1 MRPGD
6 LIAARFE
13 IERLASAG
21 GMGSVYRALDRKT
34 GGQVALKILYGE
46 DATRIERFE
55 REALV
60 LADLSHP
67 GIVRYVAHGTLP
79 GGGSYLAMEW
89 LEGESLEDRLRHS
102 RLALSDAVQ
111 VVRRAALAL

>member
-21 GMGSVYRALDRKT
+21 GMGSVYRARDRQT
-34 GGQVALKILYGE
+34 GGWVALKVLQG
-46 DATRIERFE
+46 DDPARLERFE

-60 LADLSHP
+60 LAELTHP
-67 GIVRYVAHGTLP
+67 GVVRYVAHGRLA
-79 GGGSYLAMEW
+79 GGGHYLAMEW
-89 LEGESLEDRLRHS
+89 LEGESLAERLRHTRPS
-102 RLALSDAVQ
+102 
-111 VVRRAALAL
+111 